1 MVNNR
6 ARGVWAMRTTVA
18 ALVFLVAGVSG
29 CGQRAHGYRETP
41 FYSSVVELS
50 FRYGAVFDRITSQ
63 TDLVRR
69 ELSVGTP
76 SAVIEKRLV
85 GCSPDFI
92 FPSLDARVE
101 ETRKLLA
108 SVQTI
113 GPHAVLV
120 RRHLEGVLT
129 DAETLRRQ
137 IGVNWSDTAGLKISP
152 GERCLGASHLNGLKT
167 GIEEHFLAILLLK

>member
-1 MVNNR
+1 MFNNGK
-6 ARGVWAMRTTVA
+6 RGLWAMRTTVA
-18 ALVFLVAGVSG
+18 ALVFLVVGVSG
-29 CGQRAHGYRETP
+29 CGHRAHGYRETP

-50 FRYGAVFDRITSQ
+50 FRYGAVFDRISSQ

-76 SAVIEKRLV
+76 GAEVEKQLV

-92 FPSLDARVE
+92 FPSLGARIN
-101 ETRKLLA
+101 ETRRLLA

-129 DAETLRRQ
+129 DAQTLRRQ
-137 IGVNWSDTAGLKISP
+137 IGLNWSDTARLKISP
-152 GERCLGASHLNGLKT
+152 GERCLGASHLNGLKMS
-167 GIEEHFLAILLLK
+167 IDEHFLAILLLK